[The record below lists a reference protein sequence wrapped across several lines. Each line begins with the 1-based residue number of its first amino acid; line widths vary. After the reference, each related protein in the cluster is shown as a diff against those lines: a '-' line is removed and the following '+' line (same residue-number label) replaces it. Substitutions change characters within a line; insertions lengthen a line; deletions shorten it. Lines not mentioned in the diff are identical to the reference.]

1 MKIFKIIY
9 VLAIAA
15 FLTMLVAFGISA
27 FYQPPEPPQT
37 ELSCLPITWPM
48 VTPQPVSPTQPVPA
62 PSPGTPEY
70 EEWQRQQQICQDEST
85 RQWDAYNKALKDR
98 YRNVFSIA
106 YPCGLLFVLLGLSLR
121 RSQDINKPGV
131 LLGGIATMIYAIAQP
146 SLATEFRFIGAAVA
160 SVVLLYAG
168 YKTLLEVKPASQD
181 KS

>member
-27 FYQPPEPPQT
+27 FYRPPDPPQPEP
-37 ELSCLPITWPM
+37 CGIPM
-48 VTPQPVSPTQPVPA
+48 PPTTLWQPA
-62 PSPGTPEY
+62 PTPGTPEY
-70 EEWQRQQQICQDEST
+70 EEWLSQQQICQDEST
-85 RQWDAYNKALKDR
+85 KQWDAYNDTLKNH
-98 YRNVFSIA
+98 YRNVFSIS
-106 YPCGLLFVLLGLSLR
+106 YPCGLLFVILGLSLR

-146 SLATEFRFIGAAVA
+146 SLASEFRFIGAAVA

-168 YKTLLEVKPASQD
+168 YKTLLEGKPVSQE
-181 KS
+181 KT

>member
-1 MKIFKIIY
+1 MKIFRIIY

-37 ELSCLPITWPM
+37 EPCGIPIS
-48 VTPQPVSPTQPVPA
+48 VTTPLQPA
-62 PSPGTPEY
+62 PTPGTPEY
-70 EEWQRQQQICQDEST
+70 EQWQRQQQECQDVYDK
-85 RQWDAYNKALKDR
+85 QWDAYNEALKDH
-98 YRNVFSIA
+98 YRNLFSIS

-121 RSQDINKPGV
+121 RSQDINKPGL

-146 SLATEFRFIGAAVA
+146 SLASEFRFIGAAVA

-168 YKTLLEVKPASQD
+168 YKTLLERKPASQD
-181 KS
+181 KT